1 MSVIITELTKLYGS
15 QRAVDSISFEAK
27 PEEIVGF
34 LGPNGAGKSTTM
46 KMITGYIPPNAGS
59 INVCGYDILKDSMK
73 VRNLIG
79 YLPEHNPL
87 YLDMYVHEYL
97 QFIASLHKIKGV
109 EKKKKTQ
116 ETIEKVGL
124 QTEQKKKIGAL
135 SKGYRQRVGLASAL
149 IHNPSVLILD
159 EPTTGLDPN
168 QIVEIRNLIKNI
180 GKEKTVIFSSHLMQE
195 VEAVCDRVLI
205 INKGKL
211 VADNTVSQLQAI
223 QKTEIIIFAEFS
235 HIINTDLLKNIIN
248 IIEVIPEG
256 NNIYKIIS
264 DGEADIRGYI
274 FKLASENNWT
284 LIGLKQQENSLETIF
299 RELTK

>member
-1 MSVIITELTKLYGS
+1 MSVLITELTKLYGS

-27 PEEIVGF
+27 PGEIVGF

-46 KMITGYIPPNAGS
+46 KMITGYIPPDTGS
-59 INVCGYDILKDSMK
+59 IKVCGYDILKDSMK

-116 ETIEKVGL
+116 EAIDKVGL
-124 QTEQKKKIGAL
+124 QAEQKKKIGAL

-211 VADNTVSQLQAI
+211 VADSTVSQLQSI

-235 HIINTDLLKNIIN
+235 HIINTDILKNIKN
-248 IIEVIPEG
+248 IKEVITEG
-256 NNIYKIIS
+256 DNIYKILS
-264 DGEADIRGYI
+264 DGEADVRGDI
-274 FKLASENNWT
+274 FKIASENNWT

-299 RELTK
+299 RQLTK